1 MPTLSSIAIGIAAV
15 SSVASAG
22 VGYVQQ
28 NRQANLQKKQATA
41 QRKQQELQTQRERR
55 GAIRQA
61 QISRAQT
68 QQTAA
73 GSGALTGSS
82 VAGGLGSLSSQLGS
96 GLGYSTQQSSISGDI
111 ANFQSR
117 INRIGQQTAGIQGI
131 LGVVQTAASFGSDY
145 FKGQELAAEKS
156 ATAFRKQMSSNYSMK
171 YGSSGM
177 FT

>member
-1 MPTLSSIAIGIAAV
+1 MPVATSTILTAIAIGA
-15 SSVASAG
+15 SVASAG

-131 LGVVQTAASFGSDY
+131 LGVVQTGASLGSDY
-145 FKGQELAAEKS
+145 YKGQEEKS

-171 YGSSGM
+171 YASSGN